1 MAGKDEATRERLFTR
16 RALILGGTQAALVSA
31 LVGRIYYL
39 QVVESRRF
47 HMLAEENRVS
57 MRLLPPQR
65 GRVLDRF
72 GEAMAV
78 NRQNYRVMLNAEQAP
93 NTEAVLTA
101 LGEIVPIADVDR
113 RRILREMRRRRSFV
127 PVMVRD
133 NLNWN
138 EVTRV
143 EVNAPDLPGVSI
155 DVGQTRFYPHGAF
168 ASHLVGYV
176 SAVAENELTG
186 DPLLE
191 LPGFRT
197 GKSGMEKVH
206 DAPLRG
212 RAGRSRVE
220 VNALGRVVRELDRQE
235 GVLGSE
241 VSLTVDMGLQDFVTR
256 RMGEESG
263 AAVALDVHSGEV
275 LALASVPAFDPNQF
289 TAGITARDWEDLQRD
304 ERAPLSNKAV
314 AGLYAP
320 GSTFKPVVALA
331 ALAAGIATPETR
343 VTCEGHMDLGDSRFH
358 CWKKEGHGALGLHEA
373 MTQSCDVFFYEM
385 SRRVGIDRIAA
396 MARALGMG
404 ERTGLDLPSERGG
417 LIPTREW
424 KLKTTGVPWQQGE
437 TLVSGIGQ
445 GNVLTTP
452 LQLAV
457 MTARIVNGG
466 IAVKPRLTRELTGRE
481 GGFVPRQGEFEQIG
495 LPAQHLERVVRAM
508 DAVSNSPRGTAFKT
522 RIEQPGMA
530 MGGKTGTA
538 QVRRITLS
546 EREAGQIKPEDR
558 PWKER
563 DHALFIGFAP
573 VAAPRYAVAVVVEH
587 GISGARTAA
596 PIARDIL
603 LETQRRDPSRPRTTP
618 ERVAETPRS

>member
-1 MAGKDEATRERLFTR
+1 
-16 RALILGGTQAALVSA
+16 
-31 LVGRIYYL
+31 
-39 QVVESRRF
+39 
-47 HMLAEENRVS
+47 
-57 MRLLPPQR
+57 
-65 GRVLDRF
+65 
-72 GEAMAV
+72 
-78 NRQNYRVMLNAEQAP
+78 
-93 NTEAVLTA
+93 
-101 LGEIVPIADVDR
+101 
-113 RRILREMRRRRSFV
+113 
-127 PVMVRD
+127 
-133 NLNWN
+133 
-138 EVTRV
+138 
-143 EVNAPDLPGVSI
+143 
-155 DVGQTRFYPHGAF
+155 
-168 ASHLVGYV
+168 
-176 SAVAENELTG
+176 
-186 DPLLE
+186 
-191 LPGFRT
+191 
-197 GKSGMEKVH
+197 MEKVH

-481 GGFVPRQGEFEQIG
+481 GGFVSRQGEFEQIG

-603 LETQRRDPSRPRTTP
+603 LETQRRDPSRPRTAP